1 MDKKIQATT
10 VERPAPKVA
19 ESAIASSG
27 VDRRDVQQQ
36 NSAAS
41 ILETPTNQAAIQPE
55 IKLENPT
62 QAQRAEILHAL
73 APEVLAAVGL
83 SPQESNPKN
92 LNLLLL
98 CADQEMR
105 SALRSKVVESAQ
117 AEAAALEE
125 RYGITGADKAM
136 GNALGLGVYGALLY
150 VQCGRNLEEAKRI
163 AELFDRPLPPQAME
177 VYLTLK
183 AQQEG
188 GPDGGVADKLQ
199 NLREQLDVVLNQKG
213 GVERN
218 IASGEKKLEEYSSWI
233 KPWNWGLEDD
243 IEAGLKNDKN
253 LLEEY
258 KVKEV
263 ELKTQIEKL
272 TAQHEQLQI
281 QDQKVRQL
289 ALRGQMQE
297 AMNLAVENEKS
308 HLALIAAIDTA
319 RGQAHPD
326 FSRWMQENENV
337 RKGLQET
344 IDNLGTAITV
354 TKYTQTAINVA
365 AGATVMVVTGGTIGV
380 FAVGGY
386 VLLANVPALAV
397 KGYTHYQDGERGLD
411 LALGIG
417 KDTLQVFAEAAGG
430 AAGASLVMRLVLG
443 NSWWVVPQGGGVAL
457 PGQWGGATQFIKLTG
472 ADAVPIQ
479 LVTHRILP
487 AILGGGLAVAEGT
500 YRSTSSGTRE
510 KEESAQPTPEELAR
524 LWALQRQPA
533 IIDQQE
539 RGRDNRPIEHPQAL
553 AAPAAQLEE
562 MPLQLQHVP
571 QQTQPD
577 IPQQAIVAAR
587 GVEPSQHHSQPS
599 HAHGASA
606 PQGPPVDKPSDAPQ
620 APRAEAA
627 LSSAPPPGFPDGRP
641 PELPPAAIGAVDSN
655 PQPPSPPDNRPMIPP
670 IAPSTDVTRVDQQG
684 THHQGVPPVVAH
696 LPEGTVVAPRQGIEG
711 QPINIPAHQQSV
723 GESLRNQQHVSV
735 PIEQTRQV
743 EQLNRQM
750 TPEINQHAQAY
761 SVSHLQHSNPQH
773 NLQAVGNEL
782 ANARENELRNAEQV
796 RQQALH
802 AERLRYEEEAFHHK
816 QLLEQR
822 RLLDEKRQ
830 REEAAALNPHV
841 QRRAAEVAYVSE
853 QQAVALKHSEHTS
866 GQLEERSLARV
877 AAYEQGVRSHGI
889 SNSAAASTSA
899 AVAYAEAPLFSIVH
913 QSAVTQAAVA
923 QQSSGG
929 GRVGIHA
936 QQAGTISSLSLE
948 PHLASTVT
956 VAAMSE
962 TGRIRA
968 AALERSGAPN
978 NDFILNTTVAQPMAV
993 GPLVAA
999 ASSNSRSQHDGIALS
1014 VAQVSTQA
1022 VLQGMALR
1030 EADRRAEDLL
1040 SNVLA
1045 TPNSRVVTGKAST
1058 AAAVSLASTGAVQ
1071 QSMAQRTQLLGDT
1084 VRDRAAEQATTP
1096 DSESRNDARRRAAS
1110 LRLKERLKRR
1120 AAIDALKR
1128 AAMEE
1133 RLARLRA
1140 LRLEQLQTDQLLL
1153 VNEVAE
1159 GDAGQAAPT
1168 PPDTEA
1174 AKGTDRTAPA
1184 GVRTTRAARYRKA
1197 ISNRAKVPV
1206 GGA

>member
-83 SPQESNPKN
+83 SQQESNPKN

-117 AEAAALEE
+117 ADAATLEE
-125 RYGITGADKAM
+125 RYGITAADKAM

-218 IASGEKKLEEYSSWI
+218 IASGEKNLEEYSSWI

-243 IEAGLKNDKN
+243 IKAGLENDKK

-263 ELKTQIEKL
+263 ELKAQIERL
-272 TAQHEQLQI
+272 SSQHEQLQI

-289 ALRGQMQE
+289 ALQGQMQ
-297 AMNLAVENEKS
+297 AAVNLAAENEKS
-308 HLALIAAIDTA
+308 HLALNAAIDTA

-337 RKGLQET
+337 RRGIQET

-354 TKYTQTAINVA
+354 TEYAQTTVNVA

-380 FAVGGY
+380 FAVAGY

-411 LALGIG
+411 LALSIG
-417 KDTLQVFAEAAGG
+417 KDTLQVFAEGAGG
-430 AAGASLVMRLVLG
+430 AALGSVAMRLFLG
-443 NSWWVVPQGGGVAL
+443 NSWWVVPQGGGIAL

-472 ADAVPIQ
+472 ANYVPIQ
-479 LVTHRILP
+479 LVTHSWLP
-487 AILGGGLAVAEGT
+487 VILGGGLAGT
-500 YRSTSSGTRE
+500 EAAYRHISSGDRE
-510 KEESAQPTPEELAR
+510 KDKTLELTPEEQQR
-524 LWALQRQPA
+524 LWALQRQAAIVDQHSQGRELRPVDYAQPQIAPTAPLEGMPVQFQPA
-533 IIDQQE
+533 VVLPSTE
-539 RGRDNRPIEHPQAL
+539 VP
-553 AAPAAQLEE
+553 APARAPEGRPEPATPQNAASN
-562 MPLQLQHVP
+562 PL
-571 QQTQPD
+571 
-577 IPQQAIVAAR
+577 IP
-587 GVEPSQHHSQPS
+587 GT
-599 HAHGASA
+599 
-606 PQGPPVDKPSDAPQ
+606 PQ
-620 APRAEAA
+620 APAPERAPE
-627 LSSAPPPGFPDGRP
+627 PPPAPSAAGPAPQSPAAPHTGDGRP
-641 PELPPAAIGAVDSN
+641 PQLPPAAASTADLNSAQ
-655 PQPPSPPDNRPMIPP
+655 QPPTPPDNRPVIPP
-670 IAPSTDVTRVDQQG
+670 ITPQAEPMRADPQSVN
-684 THHQGVPPVVAH
+684 HQGV
-696 LPEGTVVAPRQGIEG
+696 APSQGIAT
-711 QPINIPAHQQSV
+711 QPISAPA
-723 GESLRNQQHVSV
+723 QHVSV
-735 PIEQTRQV
+735 PVEQSRQV
-743 EQLNRQM
+743 EYGLNRQM

-761 SVSHLQHSNPQH
+761 SLSHLHHSNTQH

-782 ANARENELRNAEQV
+782 ANSRENILRNAEQTHL
-796 RQQALH
+796 QALH
-802 AERLRYEEEAFHHK
+802 VERLRYQEEAFHHK
-816 QLLEQR
+816 QLLEQQ
-822 RLLDEKRQ
+822 RLRDEQRQ
-830 REEAAALNPHV
+830 KEEAAAVNPHM
-841 QRRAAEVAYVSE
+841 QPRTAEVAYVSE
-853 QQAVALKHSEHTS
+853 PQAGALQRSEHPAH
-866 GQLEERSLARV
+866 QVAERSLAGV
-877 AAYEQGVRSHGI
+877 AAHEQRVRSHAV
-889 SNSAAASTSA
+889 SNSIVAATPA
-899 AVAYAEAPLFSIVH
+899 AVAYAETPSYTAVA
-913 QSAVTQAAVA
+913 QSGVSHAAVTQQSNGGVRVA
-923 QQSSGG
+923 M
-929 GRVGIHA
+929 HA
-936 QQAGTISSLSLE
+936 QQAGTNSALNLE
-948 PHLASTVT
+948 PHLASGAT

-968 AALERSGAPN
+968 AALERSAAPN
-978 NDFILNTTVAQPMAV
+978 TGFILNTTIAQTVSERPI
-993 GPLVAA
+993 VAA
-999 ASSNSRSQHDGIALS
+999 ASGNLREGVVLS
-1014 VAQVSTQA
+1014 VPQPS
-1022 VLQGMALR
+1022 R

-1045 TPNSRVVTGKAST
+1045 TPNTRVVAGKNATLATSSAQT
-1058 AAAVSLASTGAVQ
+1058 QATAVSVASNGAVHP
-1071 QSMAQRTQLLGDT
+1071 SVAQRTQVLGDMA
-1084 VRDRAAEQATTP
+1084 RDKAVAQASTT